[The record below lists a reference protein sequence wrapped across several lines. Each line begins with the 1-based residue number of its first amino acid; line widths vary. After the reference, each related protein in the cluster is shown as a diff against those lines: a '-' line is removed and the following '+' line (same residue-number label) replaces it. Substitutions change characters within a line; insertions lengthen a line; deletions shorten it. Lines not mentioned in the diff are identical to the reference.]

1 MAGTARGSLFWGKN
15 MNEMEYGLERVLHDE
30 IPLTKD
36 MGIEVVR
43 YDGQALTL
51 KAPIAPNM
59 NHKSTVFGG
68 SLYSVAV
75 LSGWGLLHLKLKE
88 QGLAGHIVIY
98 ESAISYHVPVD
109 GDFEAQ
115 CGLPEELIFSRFL
128 EGFRKKGKSR
138 ISLRANVKSKSSVA
152 VNFEGIYVVHA

>member
-1 MAGTARGSLFWGKN
+1 
-15 MNEMEYGLERVLHDE
+15 MNEMESGLETVLHEE

-51 KAPIAPNM
+51 KAPIAPNV

-75 LSGWGLLHLKLKE
+75 LSGWGLLYVKLKE

-98 ESAISYHVPVD
+98 ESTISYHVPVVE
-109 GDFEAQ
+109 DFEAQ
-115 CGLPEELIFSRFL
+115 CKLPEESTFSRFVA
-128 EGFRKKGKSR
+128 GFRKKGMSR
-138 ISLRANVKSKSSVA
+138 ICLHANVKSKSSVA
-152 VNFEGIYVVHA
+152 VNFKGIYVIHA